1 MEAGRGKGKSQQVRD
16 PGTLDVDYLCDLGQV
31 TAPA

>member
-1 MEAGRGKGKSQQVRD
+1 MEAGRGKGRNQQVTE
-16 PGTLDVDYLCDLGQV
+16 PGRLDVDYLCDLGQV